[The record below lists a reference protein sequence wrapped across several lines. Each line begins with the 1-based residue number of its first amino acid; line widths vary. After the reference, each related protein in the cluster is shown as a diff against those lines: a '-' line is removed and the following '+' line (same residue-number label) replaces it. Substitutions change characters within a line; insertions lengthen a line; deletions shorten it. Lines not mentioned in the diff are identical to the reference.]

1 MLVDGAEKA
10 VVSVEAVDVLA
21 PEVCRRQHQTV
32 VLGEQR
38 FFVRSLDVLD
48 VQAEIAQG
56 HVRFVVVDDL
66 QQLEHLEERAA
77 EGIGEREIL
86 LPRQHNTS
94 KDNLLDINERR
105 LDARPRQRR
114 ARQERRRRIVLPL
127 IRINV
132 FVISCRRLLGRVV
145 CFGCCRV
152 LKAVWQNDFRGNF
165 SRQGREVE
173 EWVAAKGEIGGKRIH
188 QSTKER

>member
-38 FFVRSLDVLD
+38 FLVRSLDVLD
-48 VQAEIAQG
+48 MQAEIAQG
-56 HVRFVVVDDL
+56 HVRLVVVDDL
-66 QQLEHLEERAA
+66 QQFEHLEEWTA
-77 EGIGEREIL
+77 EGIGDREIL
-86 LPRQHNTS
+86 LPRQHNTPE
-94 KDNLLDINERR
+94 DNLLDIDEGR
-105 LDARPRQRR
+105 LDSRPRQRR

-127 IRINV
+127 ICINV
-132 FVISCRRLLGRVV
+132 FVISCRSLLGRVV

-165 SRQGREVE
+165 SG
-173 EWVAAKGEIGGKRIH
+173 
-188 QSTKER
+188 